1 VSAAAGKR
9 SRSALKAFLEN
20 DNDGAA
26 EVAVADLRAADL
38 QSLGAEDP
46 VALQAI
52 REVFAGTGLPD
63 DQEKVR
69 RILRTRSEIQKE
81 WGDARDSFLAIG
93 RALIALENML
103 TKAEFAQLRHGTE
116 RLFPF
121 SDATATQL
129 RQIARAV
136 DGGRIPVEAC
146 PGSYG
151 TAYQITLLTEPQLRV
166 AWERGLI
173 RPDVTRR
180 EIMQLRREVSVE
192 NVEPSPVGRLD
203 RSKLREERARM
214 SERRARLA
222 KELASVDHRIAQL
235 DELLLPIIDSEAV
248 AQA

>member
-1 VSAAAGKR
+1 MGKR
-9 SRSALKAFLEN
+9 SKAALKAFL
-20 DNDGAA
+20 AA
-26 EVAVADLRAADL
+26 EDDAEGEVLAVDPRATELR
-38 QSLGAEDP
+38 SLGAEDP
-46 VALQAI
+46 AALAAI
-52 REVFAGTGLPD
+52 REIFAGTGLPD

-93 RALIALENML
+93 RALIALEHML
-103 TKAEFAQLRHGTE
+103 TKVEFAKLRHGTE

-136 DGGRIPVEAC
+136 DGGRIPAEAC

-180 EIMQLRREVSVE
+180 EIMQLRREVPANGAE
-192 NVEPSPVGRLD
+192 APPPGRLD
-203 RSKLREERARM
+203 RTRLREERARLG
-214 SERRARLA
+214 ERRARLME
-222 KELASVDHRIAQL
+222 ELAAVECRIHQL
-235 DELLLPIIDSEAV
+235 DELLSPVIDGEAETV
-248 AQA
+248 PEA